1 MRTGSLLVL
10 VTLSLATPA
19 AADTAPRSIAIVGG
33 AAAWDPKP
41 RSTFLVHEA
50 PLGGSPMQLP
60 SVAEHAPPTIIFMN
74 RMGGTYV
81 PGDNDSRTNRSSIPS
96 RTSQVN
102 PWNVSAAGW
111 QEVMDCMT
119 AQFSRFNVII
129 TDVDPGNVP
138 HIESVVAG
146 YPQDV
151 GMGSGVG
158 GVSPFT
164 DDCGVIPNS
173 IVFTFAGVYGTAYR
187 DICETAAQEV
197 SHSFGLDHEYQCR
210 DPMTYLTG
218 CGDKSFQDNL
228 ERCGEYS
235 ARTCWCGGT
244 TQNSVAMLRDRLG
257 PHNVPPVVSITE
269 PADGATVEPG
279 FEVAATASD
288 MVGALVKV
296 ELYVDGALVDT
307 LTAAP
312 WTFATDAALAD
323 GSHTVEVRATDDGDA
338 TATDQVAIT
347 VARGGGGGGGGGG
360 GSGSGSDDGDGTG
373 DGNDDGTIV
382 GGCAAAGGT
391 GGALV
396 LIGLALLGQASGLRR
411 RASGRKRRV

>member
-1 MRTGSLLVL
+1 MRM
-10 VTLSLATPA
+10 LSLAAISPLVIGLSA
-19 AADTAPRSIAIVGG
+19 SVVYADTAPRSIAIVGG

-50 PLGGSPMQLP
+50 PPGGSPMELP
-60 SVAEHAPPTIIFMN
+60 SVAEHAAPTIIYMN

-96 RTSQVN
+96 RTSQVS

-111 QEVMDCMT
+111 QEVMTCMT

-151 GMGSGVG
+151 GMSSGVG

-210 DPMTYLTG
+210 DPMTYLSG
-218 CGDKSFQDNL
+218 CGDKSFQDNA

-235 ARTCWCGGT
+235 ARECWCGGT
-244 TQNSVAMLRDRLG
+244 TQNSVGMLRDRLG
-257 PHNVPPVVSITE
+257 PHNVPPVVSITQ
-269 PADGATVEPG
+269 PADGATVAPG
-279 FEVAATASD
+279 FDVAATASD
-288 MVGALVKV
+288 MVGSLVEV
-296 ELYVDGALVDT
+296 ELYVDGALVDS
-307 LTAAP
+307 LTSPP

-323 GSHTVEVRATDDGDA
+323 GLHTIEVRATDDGTA
-338 TATDQVAIT
+338 TASASVAIT

-360 GSGSGSDDGDGTG
+360 GDGSGTGSDGDGDGDGTG
-373 DGNDDGTIV
+373 DGTIV

-396 LIGLALLGQASGLRR
+396 LVGLAFLVLRPRQRR
-411 RASGRKRRV
+411 RRL